1 MLLKQRQLAALCGVK
16 PPAISRFLKSGS
28 LHAIDRKMDMSD
40 PANMAYLQ
48 KHNPKAAQDILKGI
62 DPFSSGIETTP
73 GTDETEAKDG
83 QLKEKHAVKQPK
95 KQNPTVDRQRLSA
108 LKEEAEQDYAEETL
122 GPTRRKA
129 EYSMSYEEEVIS
141 KRAFY
146 EAEKIKNDAALKA
159 LELDKRNGAV
169 IETELVLDIITRLA
183 GSIQKGLLD
192 PIPKQALL
200 ICSRLGAVGRESE
213 VEDIIATDNSRAIE
227 DIKNIVDNASRAKWG
242 ARNARIEKAE
252 KEEESD

>member
-1 MLLKQRQLAALCGVK
+1 
-16 PPAISRFLKSGS
+16 
-28 LHAIDRKMDMSD
+28 MDMSD

-48 KHNPKAAQDILKGI
+48 KHNPKAAQDILNGI
-62 DPFSSGIETTP
+62 DPFSSGIENTP
-73 GTDETEAKDG
+73 DADKTDTNG
-83 QLKEKHAVKQPK
+83 GRPKEKKPVKQPK
-95 KQNPTVDRQRLSA
+95 KQKIVIDRLRLSE
-108 LKEEAEQDYAEETL
+108 LREDAEQDETEETL
-122 GPTRRKA
+122 GPTRQKA

-169 IETELVLDIITRLA
+169 IETELVLDIIKRLA
-183 GSIQKGLLD
+183 GSMQKGFLD

-227 DIKNIVDNASRAKWG
+227 DIKHIVDTASRAKWG
-242 ARNARIEKAE
+242 TRNARIEKAE